1 MSPLPDP
8 AADGTDGTAAT
19 AAIAATAATDGV
31 DAAPLGGLL
40 AGPPTV
46 VTAGVERFETTL
58 RDQGVTVVPVEWR
71 PPAVE
76 LPAELAAIAADPR
89 TAEANRTAVERITAA
104 EPRWVGVVTAREA
117 VGLERGQFLHA
128 GPPITW
134 ERASGPLRGALI
146 GAMLH
151 EGMAATPEEAAAIG
165 ERGALELAPCH
176 ARSAVGPMAGVVS
189 PSMPMVAVENGAFGT
204 TAYCTLNEGLGKVLR
219 YGAYGPEVLT
229 RLRWMQEVLAPAMA
243 AAVERLG
250 SLDLRAIIVQAM
262 QMGDELHNRN
272 RAASA
277 LFVREVVPPLLEA
290 AIDPS
295 DLADVVRFING
306 NEHFFL
312 NLGMPAAKAALDPA
326 RDLPGCSVVV
336 AMARN
341 GTDFG
346 IQVSGTGD
354 RWFTAP
360 AQVPD
365 GLFLGGFGPQDANP
379 DIGDSTITETGGMGG
394 FAMAA
399 APAIVRFV
407 GGQAADA
414 LTATRS
420 MYAITVAE
428 HPHYQVPILEF
439 RGTPVG
445 IDVTRVVRTGIVPAV
460 NTGIAGREAGTGQV
474 GAGLV
479 TPPVEVFAD
488 AVRALAAAALPAAD
502 GEAVG

>member
-1 MSPLPDP
+1 MTDP
-8 AADGTDGTAAT
+8 TTPAVPAMG
-19 AAIAATAATDGV
+19 
-31 DAAPLGGLL
+31 AAPRDDALLGGLL

-46 VTAGVERFETTL
+46 VTAGVELFETTL
-58 RDQGVTVVPVEWR
+58 RDQGVEVIAVDWR
-71 PPAVE
+71 PPVDGLA
-76 LPAELAAIAADPR
+76 AELAAVASDPR
-89 TAEANRTAVERITAA
+89 TADANRTAVERITAA
-104 EPRWVGVVTAREA
+104 EPRWVGITTAREA
-117 VGLERGQFLHA
+117 VGLEVGQFLHA

-134 ERASGPLRGALI
+134 ERASGPMRGALI
-146 GAMLH
+146 AAMLY
-151 EGMAATPEEAAAIG
+151 EGMADTPEEAAAIG
-165 ERGALELAPCH
+165 ERGQLELAPCH
-176 ARSAVGPMAGVVS
+176 SRSAVGPMAGVVS
-189 PSMPMVAVENGAFGT
+189 PSMPMFELRNEAFGNA
-204 TAYCTLNEGLGKVLR
+204 AYCTLNEGLGKVLR
-219 YGAYGPEVLT
+219 YGAYGPEVID
-229 RLRWMQEVLAPAMA
+229 RLRWMQDVLGPAMA
-243 AAVERLG
+243 AAVQRLG
-250 SLDLRAIIVQAM
+250 SLDVRAIIVQAM

-290 AIDPS
+290 GLDPS

-312 NLGMPAAKAALDPA
+312 NLGMPAAKSALDPA

-360 AQVPD
+360 AEVPD
-365 GLFLGGFGPQDANP
+365 GLFLGDYGPEDANP

-407 GGQAADA
+407 GGQASDA
-414 LTATRS
+414 LDATRS
-420 MYAITVAE
+420 MYAITVGE
-428 HPHYQVPILEF
+428 HPHYQIPILEF

-445 IDVTRVVRTGIVPAV
+445 IDVTRVVRTGVVPAV
-460 NTGIAGREAGTGQV
+460 NTGIAGREPGTGQV

-479 TPPVEVFAD
+479 TPPIEVFTEAL
-488 AVRALAAAALPAAD
+488 RALAATAEQPAA
-502 GEAVG
+502 

>member
-1 MSPLPDP
+1 VTSTPAPASPTSGMD
-8 AADGTDGTAAT
+8 
-19 AAIAATAATDGV
+19 AIRD
-31 DAAPLGGLL
+31 LL
-40 AGPPTV
+40 AAPPTV
-46 VTAGVERFETTL
+46 VTVGVELFETSL
-58 RDQGVTVVPVEWR
+58 RGQGVEVVPVDWR
-71 PPAVE
+71 PPAE
-76 LPAELAAIAADPR
+76 GLSDELARVVADPR
-89 TAEANRTAVERITAA
+89 TEDANRLAVERITAA
-104 EPRWVGVVTAREA
+104 EPRWVGITTARDA
-117 VGLERGQFLHA
+117 VGLDRGQFLHA

-146 GAMLH
+146 AAMLY
-151 EGMAATPEEAAAIG
+151 EGMADTPEEA
-165 ERGALELAPCH
+165 ESLGASGTLELSPCH
-176 ARSAVGPMAGVVS
+176 ARAAVGPMAGVVS
-189 PSMPMVAVENGAFGT
+189 PSMPMFAIENGAFGNV
-204 TAYCTLNEGLGKVLR
+204 AYCTLNEGLGKVLR
-219 YGAYGPEVLT
+219 YGAYGPEVIE
-229 RLRWMQEVLAPAMA
+229 RLRWMERVLAPAMA
-243 AAVERLG
+243 AAVGRLG
-250 SLDLRAIIVQAM
+250 SLDVRAIIVQAM

-290 AIDPS
+290 GIDPG
-295 DLADVVRFING
+295 DLADVVRFVNG

-326 RDLPGCSVVV
+326 RDIPGSTVVV

-354 RWFTAP
+354 EWFTAP
-360 AQVPD
+360 AAVPD
-365 GLFLGGFGPQDANP
+365 GLYLGDFGPDDANP

-399 APAIVRFV
+399 APAIVRFA
-407 GGQAADA
+407 GGAAAAA

-420 MYAITVAE
+420 MYAITVGE
-428 HPHYQVPILEF
+428 HPHFQVPILEF

-460 NTGIAGREAGTGQV
+460 NTGIAGRVAGTGQV

-479 TPPVEVFAD
+479 TPPIEVFAA
-488 AVRALAAAALPAAD
+488 AVRALS
-502 GEAVG
+502 ERAVVA

>member
-1 MSPLPDP
+1 MSNDQPL
-8 AADGTDGTAAT
+8 A
-19 AAIAATAATDGV
+19 
-31 DAAPLGGLL
+31 GLL
-40 AGPPTV
+40 AGQPRI
-46 VTAGVERFETTL
+46 VTAGVELFDTTL
-58 RDQGVTVVPVEWR
+58 RAQGVDPVVVDWR
-71 PPAVE
+71 PPAGDVA
-76 LPAELAAIAADPR
+76 AELATVAADPR
-89 TAEANRTAVERITAA
+89 IADANATALERITSA
-104 EPRWVGVVTAREA
+104 EPRWVGITTAREA
-117 VGLERGQFLHA
+117 VGIDTGQFLHA

-134 ERASGPLRGALI
+134 DRASGPLRGALI
-146 GAMLH
+146 GAMLY
-151 EGMAATPEEAAAIG
+151 EGMAQTPDEAVAIA
-165 ERGALELAPCH
+165 ERGGIELAPCH
-176 ARSAVGPMAGVVS
+176 SRQAVGPMAGVVS
-189 PSMPMVAVENGAFGT
+189 PSMPMFVIENAAFGNQ
-204 TAYCTLNEGLGKVLR
+204 AYCSLNEGLGKVLR
-219 YGAYGPEVLT
+219 YGAYGPEVIT
-229 RLRWMQEVLAPAMA
+229 RLRWMHDVLGPAMA
-243 AAVERLG
+243 AAVERLE
-250 SLDLRAIIVQAM
+250 SLDIRALMVQAL

-272 RAASA
+272 RAASS

-290 AIDPS
+290 GIDPG

-312 NLGMPAAKAALDPA
+312 NLGMPAGKAAVDPA

-365 GLFLGGFGPQDANP
+365 GLFLGDYGPDDANP
-379 DIGDSTITETGGMGG
+379 DIGDSTITETSGVGG

-407 GGQAADA
+407 GGAVGDA
-414 LTATRS
+414 LTATQT
-420 MYAITVAE
+420 MYDIALGE
-428 HPHYQVPILEF
+428 HPHFQIPILEF

-479 TPPVEVFAD
+479 EPPMAVFVE
-488 AVRALAAAALPAAD
+488 AVRALAAA
-502 GEAVG
+502 G